1 RDRLQALFPGA
12 SRTARRGWLASGRV
26 RVDGVVVR
34 RGGTELDPAAR
45 VSLGGAVTVFPAA
58 LRLVHEDEDLLVID
72 KPAGLLTVATERERE
87 RTAYRL
93 LFEDLP
99 APAPRP
105 PRPAEPPPFL
115 LPRPHP
121 PTSGLPRFPKAPPVQ

>member
-72 KPAGLLTVATERERE
+72 KPAGLLTVATERERG

-93 LFEDLP
+93 LFRYVP
-99 APAPRP
+99 APAHRP
-105 PRPAEPPPFL
+105 PRRRQPHPFL
-115 LPRPHP
+115 VPPLDPR
-121 PTSGLPRFPKAPPVQ
+121 TSGPPA